1 MLSARLARKWRH
13 PLPIIDKNSPK
24 VPVDKT
30 TNGHVGVN
38 LNNKPR
44 PKADVK
50 AAKALSDMIL
60 GVLDENSAQ
69 DVIEIDIS
77 GKSSVADFM
86 IVASGRSN
94 RHVSA
99 LADYVQR
106 GLKERGFKELVVEGQ
121 EASDWVLIDAGD
133 VILHVFRPEVRVF
146 YNLEK
151 IWSVPLPKGLD
162 GVVEQAPEETNE
174 A

>member
-1 MLSARLARKWRH
+1 MLCASLARQWRI

-24 VPVDKT
+24 VPVDRT

-44 PKADVK
+44 PVGDVK
-50 AAKALSDMIL
+50 AAKALADMIMD
-60 GVLDENSAQ
+60 VLDENSAQ

-99 LADYVQR
+99 LADYVIQE
-106 GLKERGFKELVVEGQ
+106 LKETDNRDMGVEGLD
-121 EASDWVLIDAGD
+121 ASDWVLIDAGD
-133 VILHVFRPEVRVF
+133 VILHIFRPEVRAF

-151 IWSVPLPKGLD
+151 IWSVPLPESIRAL
-162 GVVEQAPEETNE
+162 APADPSLED
-174 A
+174 

>member
-1 MLSARLARKWRH
+1 MLCARLARKWRI

-30 TNGHVGVN
+30 TNGHIGVN

-44 PKADVK
+44 PAADVK
-50 AAKALSDMIL
+50 AAKALSDMIIAI
-60 GVLDENSAQ
+60 LDENSAQ

-99 LADYVQR
+99 LADYVIQ
-106 GLKERGFKELVVEGQ
+106 GLKDTENRNMGVEGLD
-121 EASDWVLIDAGD
+121 ASDWVLIDAGD
-133 VILHVFRPEVRVF
+133 VILHLFRPEVRAF

-151 IWSVPLPKGLD
+151 IWSVPLPDSIRAL
-162 GVVEQAPEETNE
+162 APADPSED
-174 A
+174 

>member
-1 MLSARLARKWRH
+1 MIEYAKESLLTAGHQETPAEVTILDGPESKDLSNF
-13 PLPIIDKNSPK
+13 IQEI
-24 VPVDKT
+24 
-30 TNGHVGVN
+30 
-38 LNNKPR
+38 
-44 PKADVK
+44 
-50 AAKALSDMIL
+50 
-60 GVLDENSAQ
+60 LDENSAQ
-69 DVIEIDIS
+69 DVIDIDIR
-77 GKSSVADFM
+77 GKSSIADYLL
-86 IVASGRSN
+86 VASGRSN